1 MAEFF
6 RQFFFIF
13 SIDNYILWCYD
24 IKNDME
30 GLNITAEQQYSYYY
44 KNLVGRDADLI
55 SFGNYYI
62 VTLDSI
68 GLKDAISYKFDT
80 LEEAIS
86 FIHNQRCC

>member
-1 MAEFF
+1 
-6 RQFFFIF
+6 
-13 SIDNYILWCYD
+13 
-24 IKNDME
+24 ME
-30 GLNITAEQQYSYYY
+30 GLNMTAEQQYSYYY

-86 FIHNQRCC
+86 FIHNQRCCWSGVLRSAKYNVPKKIIENIFINWY